1 MRLRIFALVFA
12 LLALVVSGVA
22 VAEEDLTNWALGK
35 SYTYSMAPHENY
47 PDEGGQLTDGV
58 YAQLPK
64 YHDQAWVGH
73 LRNDFRTITVDLGE
87 VRPIQEIRA
96 NFMQEMSAGIY
107 YPVEVMAEVSAD
119 GVLWTEVGLQRFN
132 PFLMGT
138 EDFIKPVIFDELDE
152 NARYV
157 RITFLVD
164 VWVFIDEIEV
174 LGK

>member
-1 MRLRIFALVFA
+1 MCTRSFR
-12 LLALVVSGVA
+12 
-22 VAEEDLTNWALGK
+22 
-35 SYTYSMAPHENY
+35 
-47 PDEGGQLTDGV
+47 
-58 YAQLPK
+58 K

-96 NFMQEMSAGIY
+96 NFMQEMSTGIY

-132 PFLMGT
+132 RVSMGT

-164 VWVFIDEIEV
+164 VWVSSTKSRFWANNAPCRARTAARPHSRRKVRAGAV
-174 LGK
+174 LLP

>member
-1 MRLRIFALVFA
+1 
-12 LLALVVSGVA
+12 
-22 VAEEDLTNWALGK
+22 
-35 SYTYSMAPHENY
+35 
-47 PDEGGQLTDGV
+47 
-58 YAQLPK
+58 
-64 YHDQAWVGH
+64 
-73 LRNDFRTITVDLGE
+73 
-87 VRPIQEIRA
+87 
-96 NFMQEMSAGIY
+96 MQEMSTGIY

-132 PFLMGT
+132 RVSMGT